1 MISANYP
8 TNAARSAAPT
18 TEAPEM
24 TFGCW
29 DCGIG
34 PEPISYLMDG
44 LITFGLVYFPI
55 LILVV
60 WFVRKAFVNM
70 RSAWRKRDSKEPEVG
85 ERGAR

>member
-8 TNAARSAAPT
+8 TVAAKSAAPT

-24 TFGCW
+24 KFGCW
-29 DCGIG
+29 DCDIG

-55 LILVV
+55 LILIV
-60 WFVRKAFVNM
+60 WLLRKAFVNM
-70 RSAWRKRDSKEPEVG
+70 RSAWRKLDRDETEVG
-85 ERGAR
+85 ERGTE